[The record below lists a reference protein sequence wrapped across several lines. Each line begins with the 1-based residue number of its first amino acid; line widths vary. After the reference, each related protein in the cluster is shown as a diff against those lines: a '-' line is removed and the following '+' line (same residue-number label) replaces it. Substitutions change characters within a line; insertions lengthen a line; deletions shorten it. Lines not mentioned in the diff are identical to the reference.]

1 MSQFHQRPSFI
12 LGYNSLKSTNYESN
26 TSLYYAI
33 VVGHLMKGQPPVA
46 VAEFI
51 STEYSVMAFSI
62 SIKTFIY
69 MKDRLFACKS

>member
-1 MSQFHQRPSFI
+1 MSQFHKRPSFI

-26 TSLYYAI
+26 TSLYYPI

-51 STEYSVMAFSI
+51 STEHSVMALSHFH
-62 SIKTFIY
+62 KNFHLHE
-69 MKDRLFACKS
+69 DRPFACKS